1 MPGMTKWAGRAS
13 RDRVTG
19 QTRGRGHRT
28 WVRPAGVALVAL
40 ALLVPASLPVHA
52 GPAASRDSV
61 ERRPVPYG
69 PVELVIDTGGAPVDS
84 LEDYVPGTLRVAGD
98 EHQMEIRGRGNS
110 TWRWPKK
117 PYKIKLED
125 DAGLLG
131 MPAADEWVLLA
142 NYADRSALRTQL
154 AFDLASRTR
163 LAWTPKTH
171 YVEVELNGESLGLYT
186 LTEQVEQGADRVD
199 LPDDG
204 YLLEID
210 KRFRRNG
217 EIGFRTRHGVPISFK
232 DPDEVTAGQRRE
244 VRVAASRLETKLF
257 SRDFAHRRKGYRPLV
272 DTGSFVDWYIVEEFF
287 RNQDSN
293 FQTSVNLTWTPGG
306 RFAMGPVWDFDLSA
320 GTKWQ
325 GTTTPRGWLTR
336 TGRHWLTRMLEDPAF
351 SARVKRRWATLRP
364 RVKDVI
370 AQIPASADAIR
381 SAALDDWSQWH
392 DGDDQIPGSVHANSF
407 NGEVAFLGRWLTD
420 RVEWFSRPEV
430 GFARTSWTVE
440 ERSHVVRVPVRV
452 LAPQGKRV
460 SVRYSWK
467 SGTATP
473 GKDFEVSE
481 GRLRFRPGDRT
492 ESFRVRI
499 REDRRTEKG
508 ESINLRLSGVSDNAV
523 LGLPSRVRLRIA
535 ANDRRRG

>member
-1 MPGMTKWAGRAS
+1 MPGVTTWAGWAS
-13 RDRVTG
+13 RDRATG
-19 QTRGRGHRT
+19 PGRARGNRT
-28 WVRPAGVALVAL
+28 WLRPAGVAVVSL

-52 GPAASRDSV
+52 GPAASEVSV

-69 PVELVIDTGGAPVDS
+69 PVDLDIDTGGAPVDS
-84 LEDYVPGTLRVAGD
+84 LEDYVPGTLRVDGD
-98 EHQMEIRGRGNS
+98 EHPMEIRGRGNS

-117 PYKIKLED
+117 PYKIKLGD

-131 MPAADEWVLLA
+131 MPADDEWVLLA

-163 LAWTPKTH
+163 LAWTPRTR
-171 YVEVELNGESLGLYT
+171 YVDVELNGESLGLYT
-186 LTEQVEQGADRVD
+186 LTEQVEQGANRVD

-217 EIGFRTRHGVPISFK
+217 EIGFWTRHGVPISFK
-232 DPDEVTAGQRRE
+232 DPDELTARQRRE
-244 VRVAASRLETKLF
+244 VRTAARRLEAALY
-257 SRDFAHRRKGYRPLV
+257 SGHFAHRRTGYRRLV
-272 DTGSFVDWYIVEEFF
+272 DVGSFVDWYLVEEFF

-320 GTKWQ
+320 GTKWRD
-325 GTTTPRGWLTR
+325 TTGPRGWLTR
-336 TGRHWLTRMLEDPAF
+336 NGRHWLTRMLEDPAF
-351 SARVKRRWATLRP
+351 SARVKKRWATLRP
-364 RVKDVI
+364 RVEEVI

-381 SAALDDWSQWH
+381 LSANQDRSLWPVEDSP
-392 DGDDQIPGSVHANSF
+392 IPWSVHADTF
-407 NGEVAFLGRWLTD
+407 GGEVAFLRRWMDD
-420 RVEWFSRPEV
+420 RVEWLSRPEV
-430 GFARTSWTVE
+430 GFARTGWTVE
-440 ERSHVVRVPVRV
+440 ERSRTVRVPVRV

-460 SVRYSWK
+460 SVRYAWK
-467 SGTATP
+467 SGTATR
-473 GKDFEVSE
+473 GKDFDVTD
-481 GRLRFRPGDRT
+481 GRLVFRPGDRT

-499 REDRRTEKG
+499 HQDRRTEKG
-508 ESINLRLSGVSDNAV
+508 ESINLRLSGVSDNAI

-535 ANDRRRG
+535 ASDRRPD